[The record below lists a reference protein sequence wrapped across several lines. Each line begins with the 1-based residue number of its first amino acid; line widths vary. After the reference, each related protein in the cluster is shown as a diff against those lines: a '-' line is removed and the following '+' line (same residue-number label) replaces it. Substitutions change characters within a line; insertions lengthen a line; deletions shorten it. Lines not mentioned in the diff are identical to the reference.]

1 MEYGQKCCGL
11 LGYGTLKYLM
21 NCLDFLHGYANSG
34 KLKITLIVIS
44 WVWSNM
50 VMMALGV

>member
-1 MEYGQKCCGL
+1 MLWPFGL
-11 LGYGTLKYLM
+11 WHSKIF
-21 NCLDFLHGYANSG
+21 NDCLDFLHGYANSG

-50 VMMALGV
+50 GMMALGV